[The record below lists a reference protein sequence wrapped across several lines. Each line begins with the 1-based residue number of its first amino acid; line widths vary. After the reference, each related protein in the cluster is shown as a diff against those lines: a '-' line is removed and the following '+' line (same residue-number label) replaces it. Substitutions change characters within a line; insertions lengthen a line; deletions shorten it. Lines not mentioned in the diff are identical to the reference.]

1 MKRRRFLQ
9 SMLGGAALAAIAG
22 KGRSSEEGKAVG
34 PSRSVRNGY
43 RETEHIRLYYQKAR
57 F

>member
-9 SMLGGAALAAIAG
+9 SMLGGAALAAIVS
-22 KGRSSEEGKAVG
+22 KGRSLEEDKAVG

-57 F
+57 L

>member
-9 SMLGGAALAAIAG
+9 TMLGGATVVAVVS
-22 KGRSSEEGKAVG
+22 KGRSAEEDKAVG
-34 PSRSVRNGY
+34 SSRPVRNGY

-57 F
+57 L